1 MRARLSCCTASQVS
15 IASVCWSRIERTTA
29 LVLSVFSAAGGAGL
43 EGGLGFAGACAAAA
57 GVTTSPTATTKGRML
72 LSHSIGTS
80 CLAFIRPGRSLRK
93 RKSKASQSYP
103 ETASSSRTSPSR
115 RTKRLASISEKI
127 SGGHSFR
134 TLANGPSVP
143 ASTPSSA
150 RPAAHATGL
159 PPNVLKNSIPFKVVA
174 YITDTVA
181 IRRSLD
187 HLGLTLPEKAPP
199 DVREVVRVP
208 PDDERREIRPTQAE
222 KPISNLDH
230 QSHRKGG
237 SVSVQGRQGSSMR
250 RCGPNGPAELRPAL
264 SHGWCKGCRSP
275 KGPQVSHR

>member
-103 ETASSSRTSPSR
+103 ETAYSSRTSPSR

-143 ASTPSSA
+143 ASTPSSEA
-150 RPAAHATGL
+150 VDDVGGFVSGGLERHAVADQLDAEEETRAAHVADQGTAIL
-159 PPNVLKNSIPFKVVA
+159 QIAQRAEQVLAHAAGVRLESVLLEHVEHGQAGRARHRVA
-174 YITDTVA
+174 A
-181 IRRSLD
+181 ERAEELHPLQGRCLHHRHRRD
-187 HLGLTLPEKAPP
+187 PP
-199 DVREVVRVP
+199 DPGPSRSH
-208 PDDERREIRPTQAE
+208 PTGE
-222 KPISNLDH
+222 GTS
-230 QSHRKGG
+230 
-237 SVSVQGRQGSSMR
+237 
-250 RCGPNGPAELRPAL
+250 
-264 SHGWCKGCRSP
+264 
-275 KGPQVSHR
+275 